1 MPAPPPPTRPKV
13 TVAGLGADRRE
24 EVLALDQLAFS
35 NAPDEPGP
43 DAQVSGGALEWDRVF
58 GASVDG
64 DTGLTGI
71 YAVYSLGLSVPHGPG
86 ARVTPMAGLS
96 WVGVHPGHHRQGV
109 ASAMVRHH
117 LHGLHESGAE
127 PVSGLRASEPA
138 IYGRF
143 SYGLA
148 TAGLQLTVPH
158 GAALREVPG
167 AEAVTV
173 RWLTVDPHRDGDL
186 IEALHEKARVHRP
199 GLLAR
204 SPQLRARWLVDN
216 PAQRAGRE
224 PLRLLLAER
233 DGEPT
238 GYAVLRR
245 TGQWDRTRFVG
256 TASVHEIVALD
267 PPTGRALWGVLVD
280 LDLMTTMTTPSL
292 AADDPLLSLLV
303 DVRSTAP
310 VLSDDLWL
318 RLVDVDRALA
328 ARGYAHDVDVVI
340 GLTDALCPWNA
351 RRWHL
356 TAGPDGAACVPTS
369 DPAQVLLDVR
379 ELASAYLGGTSLVA
393 LAAAGLVREERAGA
407 VAHLSVALRSALQP
421 VSPMG
426 F

>member
-1 MPAPPPPTRPKV
+1 MSAALPTTRPKV
-13 TVAGLGADRRE
+13 TVAPLAADRRD
-24 EVLALDQLAFS
+24 EVVALDQLAFS
-35 NAPDEPGP
+35 SAPDEPGP
-43 DAQVSGGALEWDRVF
+43 GTQASGATLEWDRVF

-64 DTGLTGI
+64 DVGLAGI

-86 ARVTPMAGLS
+86 ARVTPVAGLS
-96 WVGVHPGHHRQGV
+96 WVGVHPGHRRKGV
-109 ASAMVRHH
+109 ASAMLRHH

-143 SYGLA
+143 GYGQA

-167 AEAVTV
+167 AETVTV
-173 RWLTVDPHRDGDL
+173 GWLTADAHRDGDL
-186 IEALHEKARVHRP
+186 VEALHEQGRRQRP

-204 SPQLRARWLVDN
+204 SPLLRATWLVDD
-216 PAQRAGRE
+216 PARRAGRE
-224 PLRLLLAER
+224 PLRLLVAAR
-233 DGEPT
+233 DGEHT

-245 TGQWDRTRFVG
+245 SGQWDRTRFVG
-256 TASVHEIVALD
+256 TASVVELVALD
-267 PPTGRALWGVLVD
+267 PPTARALWGVLVD
-280 LDLMTTMTTPSL
+280 LDLMGTLTTPSL

-318 RLVDVDRALA
+318 RLVDVDRALT

-340 GLTDALCPWNA
+340 GVTDALCPWNA

-369 DPAQVLLDVR
+369 DPAQLQLDVR
-379 ELASAYLGGTSLVA
+379 ELASAYLGGTSLAA
-393 LAAAGLVREERAGA
+393 LAAAGLAREERSGA
-407 VAHLSVALRSALQP
+407 VAHLSSALRSALQP

>member
-1 MPAPPPPTRPKV
+1 MPAPLPPTRPV
-13 TVAGLGADRRE
+13 VMVAPLAADRRD
-24 EVLALDQLAFS
+24 EVVALDQLAFS
-35 NAPDEPGP
+35 TAPDEPGP
-43 DAQVSGGALEWDRVF
+43 EAQVSGAVLEWDRVF

-64 DTGLTGI
+64 DAGLAGI

-96 WVGVHPGHHRQGV
+96 WVGVHPGHRRQGV
-109 ASAMVRHH
+109 ASAMLRHH

-127 PVSGLRASEPA
+127 AVSGLRASEPA

-143 SYGLA
+143 GYGLA

-173 RWLTVDPHRDGDL
+173 RWLTADAHRDGHL
-186 IEALHEKARVHRP
+186 VEALHDRALLHRP

-204 SPQLRARWLVDN
+204 SPQLKDRWLVDD
-216 PAQRAGRE
+216 PARRAGRE
-224 PLRLLLAER
+224 PLRLLVAER

-256 TASVHEIVALD
+256 TARAEEVVALD
-267 PPTGRALWGVLVD
+267 PATARALWGVLVD
-280 LDLMTTMTTPSL
+280 LDLMSTLTTPSL
-292 AADDPLLSLLV
+292 AADDPLLSLLL
-303 DVRSTAP
+303 DVRATAP

-318 RLVDVDRALA
+318 RLVDVDRALT
-328 ARGYAHDVDVVI
+328 ARGYANDVDVVI

-356 TAGPDGAACVPTS
+356 TAGRDGAACVPTS
-369 DPAQVLLDVR
+369 DQAQLHLDVR
-379 ELASAYLGGTSLVA
+379 DLASAYLGGTSLVA
-393 LAAAGLVREERAGA
+393 LAAAGLVHEERAGA
-407 VAHLSVALRSALQP
+407 LAHLSRALRSPLQP

>member
-1 MPAPPPPTRPKV
+1 MPATPQPARPSV
-13 TVAGLGADRRE
+13 TVVPLAPDRRQ

-35 NAPDEPGP
+35 MAPDEPGP
-43 DAQVSGGALEWDRVF
+43 DAQVSGGTLEWDRVF

-64 DTGLTGI
+64 DTALAGI

-96 WVGVHPGHHRQGV
+96 WVGVHPGQRRQGV
-109 ASAMVRHH
+109 ASAMLRHH

-127 PVSGLRASEPA
+127 AVSGLRASEPA

-143 SYGLA
+143 GYGLA
-148 TAGLQLTVPH
+148 TAGLQLRVPH

-167 AEAVTV
+167 AESVTV
-173 RWLTVDPHRDGDL
+173 RWLTVDAQLDGDL
-186 IEALHEKARVHRP
+186 VEALHARARVHRP

-204 SPQLRARWLVDN
+204 SAQLRARWLVDN
-216 PAQRAGRE
+216 PARRAGGE

-233 DGEPT
+233 DGDPT

-245 TGQWDRTRFVG
+245 TGHWDRTRFVG
-256 TASVHEIVALD
+256 TASVTEVVALD
-267 PPTGRALWGVLVD
+267 PPTARALWGVLVD

-292 AADDPLLSLLV
+292 AADDPLLTLLV
-303 DVRSTAP
+303 DVRGTTP

-340 GLTDALCPWNA
+340 GVTDDLCPWNA

-356 TAGPDGAACVPTS
+356 AAGPDGAACVPTS
-369 DPAQVLLDVR
+369 DPAHVRVDVR

-393 LAAAGLVREERAGA
+393 LAAAGLVHEERAGA
-407 VAHLSVALRSALQP
+407 VAHLSSALRSALQP